1 MWRAALDGDGDR
13 LVFSQLY
20 GRTGSRNTGSVYTIK
35 FDDTDF
41 TNPQHVGTLGY
52 SYSGDNDLSIS
63 TLRNTDT
70 FGRGLSLNDDGSRLV
85 AGSPSGDGSGDAAAG
100 SGEVYLISFSDTDFS
115 SPSLTGTIGIDYT
128 GSKDLD
134 LSPAAKIL
142 FAEVDASADKSN
154 LYYQYNQ
161 YRWFQL
167 MKEKKNQYRRKK

>member
-1 MWRAALDGDGDR
+1 MVELE
-13 LVFSQLY
+13 
-20 GRTGSRNTGSVYTIK
+20 SRNTGSVYTIK

-70 FGRGLSLNDDGSRLV
+70 FGRSLSLNDDGSRLV

-134 LSPAAKIL
+134 LSA
-142 FAEVDASADKSN
+142 DASTSANRILAAGDYLGNHRFTYK
-154 LYYQYNQ
+154 
-161 YRWFQL
+161 
-167 MKEKKNQYRRKK
+167 